1 MKMLKTV
8 AIILPVVIYAVLI
21 FGVEGRSAVAAR
33 TQDLQTC
40 KVTGVVIDPNEARIV
55 GATIK
60 VENGSFKREVRS
72 DDEGYFEIE
81 LPAGTYHMVVEMDGF
96 KKFKLSPFYAKGGAA
111 EHVKVQMKVKPP
123 ASTLKV

>member
-1 MKMLKTV
+1 
-8 AIILPVVIYAVLI
+8 
-21 FGVEGRSAVAAR
+21 VEGRPAVAAR

-40 KVTGVVIDPNEARIV
+40 KVTGVVLDPNEARIA

-60 VENGSFKREVRS
+60 VENGSFQRELRS

-81 LPAGTYHMVVEMDGF
+81 LPAGTYHLVVEMAGF
-96 KKFKLSPFYAKGGAA
+96 KRFKLSPFYANGGAS
-111 EHVKVQMKVKPP
+111 EHVKVRMKVKPP